1 MLIYNITCFTHIQHS
16 DSVFLQIRCHLF
28 VFYIYESVYVLLYT
42 FVCINFLDSIWKLY
56 YIVFVFLCMSYF
68 TNHSILYIHSL
79 CQKWQNVILFQGSVV
94 FHCVYMCVCI
104 YICIY
109 MCVCVLVA
117 QSCPTLCN
125 PIDRSP
131 TRPLCPWDSTYM
143 YIYICVY
150 IYICIYIHHIF
161 FIHSSVF

>member
-1 MLIYNITCFTHIQHS
+1 MLIYNITCFIYIQHS

-56 YIVFVFLCMSYF
+56 YRVFVFLCMSYF

-94 FHCVYMCVCI
+94 FHCTHI
-104 YICIY
+104 
-109 MCVCVLVA
+109 
-117 QSCPTLCN
+117 
-125 PIDRSP
+125 
-131 TRPLCPWDSTYM
+131 
-143 YIYICVY
+143 YIYIYTYIHIYIRVYIHVY
-150 IYICIYIHHIF
+150 IYTCIYIHHIF